1 LSPRQNTKNLAVS
14 VMNPAVQIVESPT
27 NSASGFRLLL
37 GDVSNSDNEEFVRIL
52 WKTRSTPVSI

>member
-1 LSPRQNTKNLAVS
+1 
-14 VMNPAVQIVESPT
+14 MNPAVQIVESPT